1 MAAHQQPS
9 SLTSFTAV
17 PVVDVSGLGSDAPA
31 AQQAVADELGRA
43 AREVGFLYVTGTGI
57 DSALFMDLLDVTQR
71 FFGLPL
77 EDKMRVYI
85 GRSTN
90 HRGYVPE
97 GEEVFAGGTRDRKEA
112 YDCGLELPPLD
123 PDVLAGTFF
132 LGPNQWPDLA
142 GFAAAVTAWYDAVMA
157 LGRRLLRG
165 FALALGEEP
174 GLFDAAVTK
183 PPSQLRLLHY
193 PYDPDTTDAVGIGA
207 HTDYECFTL
216 LKPTAPG
223 LEVLNAAG
231 AWIDVPPLADA
242 FVVNVAT
249 FSRPGPTGG
258 SSPPATACAGSA
270 RSGGR
275 SRCSSTS
282 TTRRGWHRCRSSRV
296 RKTLSGRRSSPASTC
311 SPRPRRPSSTSRSG
325 SPAASSRCRG
335 RRLPSRASARSP
347 ARGVRGDGLGRP
359 GLARGGRRSGD
370 D

>member
-71 FFGLPL
+71 FFALPL

-112 YDCGLELPPLD
+112 YDCGLELPPRD

-165 FALALGEEP
+165 FALALGQEP

-231 AWIDVPPLADA
+231 AWIDVPPLEDA
-242 FVVNVAT
+242 FVVNVGDILETWTNGRFVAT
-249 FSRPGPTGG
+249 SHRVRRVSEERWSFPLFFNVDYATRVAPLPQFARPGDPER
-258 SSPPATACAGSA
+258 PALVAGEHLLAQTAQ
-270 RSGGR
+270 
-275 SRCSSTS
+275 TFQYLKE
-282 TTRRGWHRCRSSRV
+282 RV
-296 RKTLSGRRSSPASTC
+296 
-311 SPRPRRPSSTSRSG
+311 
-325 SPAASSRCRG
+325 
-335 RRLPSRASARSP
+335 
-347 ARGVRGDGLGRP
+347 ARGELTLP
-359 GLARGGRRSGD
+359 EQALALSSFGQVAHQGGAG
-370 D
+370 

>member
-1 MAAHQQPS
+1 VAAHQQPS

-142 GFAAAVTAWYDAVMA
+142 DFAAAVTAWYDAVMA

-231 AWIDVPPLADA
+231 AWIDVPPLEDA
-242 FVVNVAT
+242 FVVNVGDILETWTNGRFVAT
-249 FSRPGPTGG
+249 SHRVRRVSEERWSFPLFFNVDYTTRVAPLPQFARPKDPERPALVAGEHLLAQTAQTFQYLKERVARGELTLPGQALAL
-258 SSPPATACAGSA
+258 SSFGQVARQGSA
-270 RSGGR
+270 G
-275 SRCSSTS
+275 
-282 TTRRGWHRCRSSRV
+282 
-296 RKTLSGRRSSPASTC
+296 
-311 SPRPRRPSSTSRSG
+311 
-325 SPAASSRCRG
+325 
-335 RRLPSRASARSP
+335 
-347 ARGVRGDGLGRP
+347 
-359 GLARGGRRSGD
+359 
-370 D
+370 